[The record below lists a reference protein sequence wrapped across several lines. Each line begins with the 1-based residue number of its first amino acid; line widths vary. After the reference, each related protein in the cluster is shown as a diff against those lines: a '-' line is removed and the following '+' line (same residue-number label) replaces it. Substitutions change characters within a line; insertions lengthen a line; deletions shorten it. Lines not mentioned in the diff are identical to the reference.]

1 MQLNYLSEWVHISS
15 QLPHYYNPCGECVPS
30 WSSTVYSVH
39 VCYAQRPFFGQLSM
53 WNVKSPN
60 TGASYET
67 REMVWI
73 ASTLADGVR
82 T

>member
-1 MQLNYLSEWVHISS
+1 MQLNYFWVSVNISG
-15 QLPHYYNPCGECVPS
+15 QLTHYYNPSGECVPS

-39 VCYAQRPFFGQLSM
+39 VCYAQRPFFGQISM

-67 REMVWI
+67 GGMV
-73 ASTLADGVR
+73 
-82 T
+82 